1 MRKRLFAGFAASVLA
16 AGIMAAVP
24 MTAGADVSITAQPDT
39 SKFEFEKY
47 LIMNIDATTPN
58 ISFDYK
64 IEPVAAAPEGISAGL
79 GGAKFEGDDDTATVT
94 FATTDETV
102 LDDNVDK
109 NKTISIDNETNN
121 ERIAIKALT
130 VDLSDVAFTEPGT
143 YRYQITET
151 TANGTPVVY
160 DTNNVKYLD
169 VIVVNANVLDPNE
182 LKIETVI
189 LHNSN
194 TASIAKEDKV
204 TGFNNKYIT
213 HDLSLDK
220 KITGNQASKSKYFK
234 FTVKLSNPSGFTPNS
249 NDSFRITGNHD
260 PSVTIGENTYQN
272 AATVTYSQ
280 LKTGLDFYLKGG
292 QSLEINGL
300 PDGVGYEITEDNE
313 DYEPT
318 ITVSGDDEDVT
329 ANDEAAKVSD
339 TALKSSTTV
348 TFTNLKKGDIPTGV
362 ILAVAVPAALSLVG
376 FIGMVTILIKRRKD
390 NSEG

>member
-24 MTAGADVSITAQPDT
+24 MTAGADVSITAEPDT

-143 YRYQITET
+143 Y
-151 TANGTPVVY
+151 
-160 DTNNVKYLD
+160 
-169 VIVVNANVLDPNE
+169 
-182 LKIETVI
+182 
-189 LHNSN
+189 
-194 TASIAKEDKV
+194 
-204 TGFNNKYIT
+204 
-213 HDLSLDK
+213 
-220 KITGNQASKSKYFK
+220 
-234 FTVKLSNPSGFTPNS
+234 
-249 NDSFRITGNHD
+249 
-260 PSVTIGENTYQN
+260 
-272 AATVTYSQ
+272 
-280 LKTGLDFYLKGG
+280 
-292 QSLEINGL
+292 
-300 PDGVGYEITEDNE
+300 
-313 DYEPT
+313 
-318 ITVSGDDEDVT
+318 
-329 ANDEAAKVSD
+329 
-339 TALKSSTTV
+339 
-348 TFTNLKKGDIPTGV
+348 
-362 ILAVAVPAALSLVG
+362 
-376 FIGMVTILIKRRKD
+376 
-390 NSEG
+390 